1 MPAATDTPI
10 NLPCCAPR
18 LSNSSIWLQSN
29 VEVVGWTAFQS
40 ALTRIPSKFGFVH
53 AANTSGLGPLSLT
66 NLTMP
71 AGSGF
76 WAATGSAQ
84 ASITI
89 GKTAAIPKVLTKLF
103 LTIRRR
109 TDCCFLLITFIVQL
123 APVLILGRGRL
134 EPATRL
140 RARYRRRF

>member
-1 MPAATDTPI
+1 MPAATDRPI

-18 LSNSSIWLQSN
+18 LSNSSIWLQSY
-29 VEVVGWTAFQS
+29 VELVGWTAFQS

-53 AANTSGLGPLSLT
+53 AGNLSGLEYLSLS

-84 ASITI
+84 ASITN
-89 GKTAAIPKVLTKLF
+89 GRTAESPKVLANFFVKIPTEA
-103 LTIRRR
+103 
-109 TDCCFLLITFIVQL
+109 DCSFLLITFM
-123 APVLILGRGRL
+123 
-134 EPATRL
+134 
-140 RARYRRRF
+140 FK